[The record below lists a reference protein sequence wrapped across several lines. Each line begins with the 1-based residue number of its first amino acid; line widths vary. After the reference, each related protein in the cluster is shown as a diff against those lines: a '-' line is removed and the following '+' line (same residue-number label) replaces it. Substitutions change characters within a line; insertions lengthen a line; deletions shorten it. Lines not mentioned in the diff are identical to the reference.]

1 MTGYIEPVVVILHEH
16 ELTWAGRV
24 SWKHHTCMISALS
37 ISTTLKQ
44 HPLIWSAMVSLY
56 FDYDILVLTIYMLF
70 FRECGTLLRA
80 YHASNILFLYSY
92 MTNINRTYSRGVRIV
107 FHVLHP
113 ITVRKPSFGCFVYHL
128 LVSLLGIDKL
138 LYKK

>member
-56 FDYDILVLTIYMLF
+56 FDYD
-70 FRECGTLLRA
+70 LL
-80 YHASNILFLYSY
+80 LYSY
-92 MTNINRTYSRGVRIV
+92 MTNINRTYSRGVRSV

-113 ITVRKPSFGCFVYHL
+113 IKVRKPSLRCFAYHL
-128 LVSLLGIDKL
+128 LVSLI
-138 LYKK
+138 LY